1 MILNVFKKLTNPV
14 LADGC
19 PVGIEINLSKEL
31 DLDTCTENNKGDD
44 R

>member
-19 PVGIEINLSKEL
+19 PVGIEINLSNFL
-31 DLDTCTENNKGDD
+31 KGKSLKAGL
-44 R
+44 